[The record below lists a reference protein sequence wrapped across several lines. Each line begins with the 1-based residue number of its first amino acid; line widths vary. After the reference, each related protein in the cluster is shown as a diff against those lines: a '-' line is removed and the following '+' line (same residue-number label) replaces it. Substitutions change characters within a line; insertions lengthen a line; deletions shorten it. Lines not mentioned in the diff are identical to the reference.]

1 MPATDRKK
9 GRKPK
14 PSPVIGPAND
24 PASLYHQMQP
34 FLQWM
39 LEKNYSTNTVANR
52 ELYLSYFIRWCD
64 ERGLTRPTEI
74 TRPILERYQRHL
86 FLHRKKD
93 GQPLSNRSQSTRI
106 VPIRA
111 WFKWLT
117 KTNKLLYNPAADLD
131 LPRMEQRLPRH
142 ILTAQEADRVMNV
155 PNTATQAGLRDR
167 AMLETLYS
175 TGMRR
180 SELVNLQQFDF
191 DYERG
196 TVMIRQGK
204 GKKDRMIPIGER
216 ALAWIA
222 KYRDEVRPQ
231 IALSGDIHGN
241 YGNYGNHGD
250 QPQESNGGLLFLTTQ
265 GQAIHPNHLS
275 KSVRDIINAAG
286 IPKKGS
292 CHLFRHT
299 MATLML
305 ENGADIRFIQ
315 AMLGHS
321 ELKTTQIYTQ
331 VSIVKLKEI
340 HTLTHPARLQRIQAA
355 SEAITGVQTSEGTP
369 TPQSEPEDPA
379 AALLAA
385 LDAEADEE
393 TED

>member
-1 MPATDRKK
+1 MAKK
-9 GRKPK
+9 GQTTP
-14 PSPVIGPAND
+14 PTVIGPAND

-52 ELYLSYFIRWCD
+52 EDYLRYFINWCD

-74 TRPILERYQRHL
+74 TRPILERYQRYL
-86 FLHRKKD
+86 FLYRKKD

-117 KTNKLLYNPAADLD
+117 KNNRLLYNPASDLD
-131 LPRMEQRLPRH
+131 MPRMERRLPRH
-142 ILTAQEADRVMNV
+142 ILSEQEADRVLNV
-155 PNTATQAGLRDR
+155 PDTSTDLGVRDR

-180 SELVNLQQFDF
+180 MELIGLGVFDLDF
-191 DYERG
+191 ERG
-196 TVMIRQGK
+196 TVMVRQGK
-204 GKKDRMIPIGER
+204 GKRDRMIPIGER
-216 ALAWIA
+216 ALAWIL
-222 KYRDEVRPQ
+222 KYRDQVRPQ
-231 IALSGDIHGN
+231 FALADDGISGNGN
-241 YGNYGNHGD
+241 GQGAT
-250 QPQESNGGLLFLTTQ
+250 LFLTQQGEAFTPNRLTQ
-265 GQAIHPNHLS
+265 L
-275 KSVRDIINAAG
+275 VRDIINAAG
-286 IPKKGS
+286 INKKGS

-315 AMLGHS
+315 AMLGHA
-321 ELKTTQIYTQ
+321 ELSTTQIYTQ

-340 HTLTHPARLQRIQAA
+340 HTLTHPARLQRAQSA
-355 SEAITGVQTSEGTP
+355 SEAITGVQTSEGMAT
-369 TPQSEPEDPA
+369 QQDAPEDPA

-393 TED
+393 AE

>member
-14 PSPVIGPAND
+14 SSPVIGPAND

-39 LEKNYSTNTVANR
+39 LEKNYSVNTVANR
-52 ELYLSYFIRWCD
+52 ELYLCYFIRWCD

-231 IALSGDIHGN
+231 IAVPSDIH
-241 YGNYGNHGD
+241 GNYGNHGD

-286 IPKKGS
+286 IHKKGS

-355 SEAITGVQTSEGTP
+355 SEAITDAQTSEDTP
-369 TPQSEPEDPA
+369 TPQSESEDPA

-393 TED
+393 AED

>member
-1 MPATDRKK
+1 MPKK
-9 GRKPK
+9 GHTTP
-14 PSPVIGPAND
+14 PAVIGPKND
-24 PASLYHQMQP
+24 PSSLYHQMQH

-39 LEKNYSTNTVANR
+39 REKNYSDRTTATRDV
-52 ELYLSYFIRWCD
+52 YLRYFILWCD
-64 ERGLTRPTEI
+64 ERGLIRPQEI

-93 GQPLSNRSQSTRI
+93 GQPLSNRSQHSRI
-106 VPIRA
+106 GPIRA

-117 KTNKLLYNPAADLD
+117 KTNRILYNPASDLD
-131 LPRMEQRLPRH
+131 LPRMEQRLPKH
-142 ILTAQEADRVMNV
+142 ILTADEADRIMNV
-155 PNTATQAGLRDR
+155 PDIQTATGLRDR

-180 SELVNLQQFDF
+180 MELMGLHQHDI
-191 DYERG
+191 DADRG

-216 ALAWIA
+216 ALAWIRQ
-222 KYRDEVRPQ
+222 YRDQVRPQ
-231 IALSGDIHGN
+231 LAQAADDGT
-241 YGNYGNHGD
+241 
-250 QPQESNGGLLFLTTQ
+250 LFLTQLGELFTPNRLTQ
-265 GQAIHPNHLS
+265 L
-275 KSVRDIINAAG
+275 VRDHIDTAQID
-286 IPKKGS
+286 KRGS

-315 AMLGHS
+315 AMLGHADLS
-321 ELKTTQIYTQ
+321 TTQIYTQ

-340 HTLTHPARLQRIQAA
+340 HTMTHPARMERVRGA
-355 SEAITGVQTSEGTP
+355 QTSMDTANHP
-369 TPQSEPEDPA
+369 PDADDPA

-385 LDAEADEE
+385 LDVEAEEE
-393 TED
+393 DSE

>member
-1 MPATDRKK
+1 MAKK
-9 GRKPK
+9 GQTTAHC
-14 PSPVIGPAND
+14 VIGPAND

-52 ELYLSYFIRWCD
+52 EDYLRYFISWCD

-74 TRPILERYQRHL
+74 TRPILERYQRYL
-86 FLHRKKD
+86 FLYRKKD

-117 KTNKLLYNPAADLD
+117 KNNRLLYNPASDLD
-131 LPRMEQRLPRH
+131 MPRMERRLPRH
-142 ILTAQEADRVMNV
+142 ILSEQEAERVLNV
-155 PNTATQAGLRDR
+155 PDTSTDLGVRDR

-180 SELVNLQQFDF
+180 MELIGLGVFDLDF
-191 DYERG
+191 ERG
-196 TVMIRQGK
+196 TVMVRQGK
-204 GKKDRMIPIGER
+204 GKRDRMIPIGER
-216 ALAWIA
+216 ALAWIL
-222 KYRDEVRPQ
+222 KYRDQVRPQ
-231 IALSGDIHGN
+231 FALADDGKGGSDGGHGN
-241 YGNYGNHGD
+241 GQGAT
-250 QPQESNGGLLFLTTQ
+250 LFLTQQGEAFTPNRLTQ
-265 GQAIHPNHLS
+265 L
-275 KSVRDIINAAG
+275 VRDIINAAG
-286 IPKKGS
+286 IHKKGS

-315 AMLGHS
+315 AMLGHA
-321 ELKTTQIYTQ
+321 ELSTTQIYTQ

-340 HTLTHPARLQRIQAA
+340 HTLTHPARLQRVQAA
-355 SEAITGVQTSEGTP
+355 SEAITGAQTSEGVA

>member
-1 MPATDRKK
+1 
-9 GRKPK
+9 
-14 PSPVIGPAND
+14 
-24 PASLYHQMQP
+24 
-34 FLQWM
+34 
-39 LEKNYSTNTVANR
+39 
-52 ELYLSYFIRWCD
+52 
-64 ERGLTRPTEI
+64 
-74 TRPILERYQRHL
+74 
-86 FLHRKKD
+86 
-93 GQPLSNRSQSTRI
+93 
-106 VPIRA
+106 
-111 WFKWLT
+111 
-117 KTNKLLYNPAADLD
+117 
-131 LPRMEQRLPRH
+131 MEQRLPRH

-231 IALSGDIHGN
+231 IAVPSDIH
-241 YGNYGNHGD
+241 GNYGNHGD

-286 IPKKGS
+286 IHKKGS

-355 SEAITGVQTSEGTP
+355 SEAITDAQTSEDTP
-369 TPQSEPEDPA
+369 TPQSESEDPA

-393 TED
+393 AED

>member
-24 PASLYHQMQP
+24 PASLYHQMRP

-39 LEKNYSTNTVANR
+39 LEKNYSVNTVANR
-52 ELYLSYFIRWCD
+52 ELYLCYFIRWCD

-222 KYRDEVRPQ
+222 KYRDQVRPQ
-231 IALSGDIHGN
+231 IALSGD
-241 YGNYGNHGD
+241 YSD
-250 QPQESNGGLLFLTTQ
+250 PAQESNGGLLFLTTQ

-286 IPKKGS
+286 INKKGS

-355 SEAITGVQTSEGTP
+355 SEAITDAQTSEDTP
-369 TPQSEPEDPA
+369 TPQIEPEDPA

>member
-1 MPATDRKK
+1 MAKK
-9 GRKPK
+9 GQTTP
-14 PSPVIGPAND
+14 PTVIGPAND

-39 LEKNYSTNTVANR
+39 LEKNYSPRTVDNR
-52 ELYLSYFIRWCD
+52 ELYLRYFIQWCD

-93 GQPLSNRSQSTRI
+93 GQPLSTRSQGTRI

-117 KTNKLLYNPAADLD
+117 KNNHILYNPASDLE
-131 LPRMEQRLPRH
+131 LPRQEHRLPRH
-142 ILTAQEADRVMNV
+142 ILTSDEAERVLNV
-155 PNTATQAGLRDR
+155 PDAKTAMGVRDR
-167 AMLETLYS
+167 AMLETFYS

-180 SELVNLQQFDF
+180 MELIGLHQFDIDF
-191 DYERG
+191 ERG
-196 TVMIRQGK
+196 TVMVRQGK

-216 ALAWIA
+216 ALAWITA
-222 KYRDEVRPQ
+222 YRDAVRPQ
-231 IALSGDIHGN
+231 MALAQDDGT
-241 YGNYGNHGD
+241 
-250 QPQESNGGLLFLTTQ
+250 LFLTNQGEAFTPNRLTQ
-265 GQAIHPNHLS
+265 M
-275 KSVRDIINAAG
+275 VRDTINAAG
-286 IPKKGS
+286 IHKKGS

-315 AMLGHS
+315 AMLGHA
-321 ELKTTQIYTQ
+321 ELSTTQIYTQ

-340 HTLTHPARLQRIQAA
+340 HTLTHPARLKRVSGEVQSAP
-355 SEAITGVQTSEGTP
+355 EAIAGAQTSEGTP

-385 LDAEADEE
+385 LDAEGDEE
-393 TED
+393 AED

>member
-1 MPATDRKK
+1 MAKK
-9 GRKPK
+9 GQTTP
-14 PSPVIGPAND
+14 PTVIGPAND
-24 PASLYHQMQP
+24 PASLYHQMRP

-39 LEKNYSTNTVANR
+39 LEKNYSPRTVDNR
-52 ELYLSYFIRWCD
+52 ELYLRYFIQWCD
-64 ERGLTRPTEI
+64 ERGLTRPQEI

-93 GQPLSNRSQSTRI
+93 GQSLSTRSQGTRI

-117 KTNKLLYNPAADLD
+117 KNNHILYNPASDLE
-131 LPRMEQRLPRH
+131 LPRQEHRLPRH
-142 ILTAQEADRVMNV
+142 ILTSDEAERVLNV
-155 PNTATQAGLRDR
+155 PDAKTAMGVRDR
-167 AMLETLYS
+167 AMLETFYS

-180 SELVNLQQFDF
+180 MELIGLHQFDIDF
-191 DYERG
+191 ERG
-196 TVMIRQGK
+196 TVMVRQGK
-204 GKKDRMIPIGER
+204 GRKDRMIPIGER

-222 KYRDEVRPQ
+222 AYRDAVRPQ
-231 IALSGDIHGN
+231 MALAQDDGV
-241 YGNYGNHGD
+241 
-250 QPQESNGGLLFLTTQ
+250 LFLTNQGEAFTPNRLTQ
-265 GQAIHPNHLS
+265 M
-275 KSVRDIINAAG
+275 VRDTINAAG
-286 IPKKGS
+286 IHKKGS

-355 SEAITGVQTSEGTP
+355 SEAITDAQTSEDTP
-369 TPQSEPEDPA
+369 TPQSESEDPA

-393 TED
+393 AED